1 MTLNNLPIWQ
11 TRTWLTGLS
20 TLVAASLVACG
31 GGGSGADTTASA
43 SGSETQTY
51 SGTVSGLGSI
61 VVNGV
66 RFSTTGAETQD
77 GDDPSQPYSSAFKL
91 GATVVVTG
99 SVNGS
104 EGQATSIQIVG
115 GVRGLVSAADAAAG
129 TLTVAGQAIK
139 IDANTVF
146 DGEGDATFSL
156 ASIIAAGFGSGA
168 LYIEVYG
175 TADETGTILATRI
188 EKKDPTAL
196 IYALKGFVVPG
207 SITSTHF
214 TLQIKRGNTLTDQ
227 LTVNYSASDVLP
239 TARTLSDGIGVR
251 VLTHTNPTDA
261 TSITARK
268 VLIKTDRHANGT
280 LAKMHGVVK
289 TINGTTWTVGDVTVD
304 VSKSPALLGFTSL
317 SEVLEGTEVRIA
329 GRYDNG
335 VLTARVIESEDY
347 ERDRDH
353 GGVKLFGVA
362 SGVDSTARTF
372 SVQGV
377 TVTAAAGLTLPTEGS
392 YVEVI
397 ATQLNGVLT
406 AIHISGHNATKP
418 FEVFGLASCTNGATD
433 LRTTFSLT
441 LPLGSVS
448 VDGSNALLDTDR
460 GVTLTPS
467 DTPKV
472 CLVEVKGTAATVN
485 GVKTITATKIEVKA
499 RRAPLI

>member
-31 GGGSGADTTASA
+31 GGGSGADTAASA

-146 DGEGDATFSL
+146 DDEGDASFSL
-156 ASIIAAGFGSGA
+156 ASIAAGFGASA
-168 LYIEVYG
+168 IYVEVYG

-196 IYALKGFVVPG
+196 IFALKGFVVPG
-207 SITSTHF
+207 SIAADHF
-214 TLQIKRGNTLTDQ
+214 TLQVKRGNTLTN
-227 LTVNYSASDVLP
+227 TIRVNFDAANVLP
-239 TARTLSDGIGVR
+239 TGKALSNGIGVR
-251 VLTHTNPTDA
+251 VLTNADPA
-261 TSITARK
+261 TADTITARK

-280 LAKMHGVVK
+280 LAKMHGIVK
-289 TINGTTWTVGDVTVD
+289 TISGTNWTIGDVTVD
-304 VSKSPALLGFTSL
+304 VSKSPALLGFASL
-317 SEVLEGTEVRIA
+317 SDVHEGTEVRIA

-377 TVTAAAGLTLPTEGS
+377 TVTAAAGLTLPTDGS

-397 ATQLNGVLT
+397 ATQINGVLT
-406 AIHISGHNATKP
+406 AVHISGNNSTKP
-418 FEVFGLASCTNGATD
+418 FEVFGLASCTNGASD
-433 LRTTFSLT
+433 LRTTFTLT
-441 LPLGSVS
+441 LPLDSVS

-467 DTPKV
+467 DTPKT
-472 CLVEVKGTAATVN
+472 CLVEVKGTATTVN
-485 GVKTITATKIEVKA
+485 GVKTINATKIEVKA

>member
-1 MTLNNLPIWQ
+1 MTLNNLRALQ
-11 TRTWLTGLS
+11 TRTWITGLS
-20 TLVAASLVACG
+20 TLVAATLVACG
-31 GGGSGADTTASA
+31 GGGTSDSSASA
-43 SGSETQTY
+43 SGSGAQTY

-77 GDDPSQPYSSAFKL
+77 SDDPSQPYASSFKL

-99 SVNGS
+99 SVNGT
-104 EGQATSIQIVG
+104 EGQAASIEIVG
-115 GVRGLVSAADAAAG
+115 GVRGQVSAADATAG

-139 IDANTVF
+139 VDANTVF
-146 DGEGDATFSL
+146 DGEGDASFSL
-156 ASIIAAGFGSGA
+156 ASIAAGFGASA
-168 LYIEVYG
+168 IYVEVYG

-196 IYALKGFVVPG
+196 IFALKGFVVPG
-207 SITSTHF
+207 SITSTSF
-214 TLQIKRGNTLTDQ
+214 TLQIKRGNTLADQ
-227 LTVNYSASDVLP
+227 IAVNYSASDVLP
-239 TARTLSDGIGVR
+239 TTRTLTDGIGVR
-251 VLTHTNPTDA
+251 VLTNTNPANA

-289 TINGTTWTVGDVTVD
+289 TISGTTWTVGDVTVD
-304 VSKSPALLGFTSL
+304 VSKSPALLGFASL
-317 SEVLEGTEVRIA
+317 SDVQAGTEVRIA

-347 ERDRDH
+347 EHDRDH

-377 TVTAAAGLTLPTEGS
+377 TVTVPNGLSLPTDGS

-397 ATQLNGVLT
+397 ATQINGVLT
-406 AIHISGHNATKP
+406 AVHISGSATAKP
-418 FEVFGLASCTNGATD
+418 FEVFGLASCTNGASD
-433 LRTTFSLT
+433 LRTTFTLT

-472 CLVEVKGTAATVN
+472 CLVEVKGTATTVN

>member
-1 MTLNNLPIWQ
+1 MTLNKLPTVQ
-11 TRTWLTGLS
+11 TRIWLTGLT
-20 TLVAASLVACG
+20 TLVAATLAACG
-31 GGGSGADTTASA
+31 GGGSADNAASTSGA
-43 SGSETQTY
+43 QTY

-77 GDDPSQPYSSAFKL
+77 SDDPSQPYSSAFKL

-99 SVNGS
+99 TVNGTD
-104 EGQATSIQIVG
+104 GQAASIEIVG
-115 GVRGLVSAADAAAG
+115 GVRGQVSAADATAG

-139 IDANTVF
+139 VDANTVF

-156 ASIIAAGFGSGA
+156 ASIAAGFGSSA
-168 LYIEVYG
+168 IYVEVYG
-175 TADETGTILATRI
+175 TADATGTILATRI
-188 EKKDPTAL
+188 EKKDPAAL
-196 IYALKGFVVPG
+196 IFALKGFVVPG
-207 SITSTHF
+207 SITSSSF
-214 TLQIKRGNTLTDQ
+214 TLQIKRGNTLADQ
-227 LTVNYSASDVLP
+227 IAVNYSASDVLP
-239 TARTLSDGIGVR
+239 ATRTLSDGIGVR
-251 VLTHTNPTDA
+251 VLTNANPTNA

-268 VLIKTDRHANGT
+268 VLIKSDRHANGT

-289 TINGTTWTVGDVTVD
+289 TIVGTTWTVGDVTVD

-317 SEVLEGTEVRIA
+317 SDVHEGTEVRIA

-347 ERDRDH
+347 EHDRDH

-362 SGVDSTARTF
+362 SGVDNTARTF

-377 TVTAAAGLTLPTEGS
+377 TVTVPNLLTMPTEDS

-397 ATQLNGVLT
+397 ATQINGVLT
-406 AIHISGHNATKP
+406 AVHISGSSVAKP
-418 FEVFGLASCTNGATD
+418 FEVFGLASCTNGASD
-433 LRTTFSLT
+433 LQGTFNLT

-448 VDGSNALLDTDR
+448 VNGSAATLETDR
-460 GVTLTPS
+460 GITLTPS
-467 DTPKV
+467 DTAKT
-472 CLVEVKGTAATVN
+472 CLVEVKGTATTVN
-485 GVKTITATKIEVKA
+485 GVKTIAATKIEVKA

>member
-1 MTLNNLPIWQ
+1 MTLNNLRALQ
-11 TRTWLTGLS
+11 TRTWITGLS
-20 TLVAASLVACG
+20 TLVAATLVACG
-31 GGGSGADTTASA
+31 GGGTSDSSASA
-43 SGSETQTY
+43 SGSGAQTY

-77 GDDPSQPYSSAFKL
+77 SDDPSQPYASSFKL

-99 SVNGS
+99 SVNGT
-104 EGQATSIQIVG
+104 EGQAASIEIVG
-115 GVRGLVSAADAAAG
+115 GVRGQVSAADATAG

-139 IDANTVF
+139 VDANTVF
-146 DGEGDATFSL
+146 DGEGDASFSL
-156 ASIIAAGFGSGA
+156 ASIIAAGFSTNA
-168 LYIEVYG
+168 MYVEVYG

-188 EKKDPTAL
+188 EKKDPAGL

-207 SITSTHF
+207 SIATDHF
-214 TLQIKRGNTLTDQ
+214 TLQVKRGNSLTNT
-227 LTVNYSASDVLP
+227 LTVNFDAANVLP
-239 TARTLSDGIGVR
+239 AGKTLSDGIGVR
-251 VLTHTNPTDA
+251 VLTNADPA
-261 TSITARK
+261 TADTITARK

-289 TINGTTWTVGDVTVD
+289 TISGTTWTVGDVTVD
-304 VSKSPALLGFTSL
+304 VSKSPALLGFASL
-317 SEVLEGTEVRIA
+317 SDVQAGTEVRIA

-347 ERDRDH
+347 EHDRDH

-377 TVTAAAGLTLPTEGS
+377 TVTVPNGLSLPTDGS

-397 ATQLNGVLT
+397 ATQINGVLT
-406 AIHISGHNATKP
+406 AVHISGSATAKP
-418 FEVFGLASCTNGATD
+418 FEVFGLASCTNGASD
-433 LRTTFSLT
+433 LRTTFTLT

-472 CLVEVKGTAATVN
+472 CLVEVKGTATTVN

>member
-11 TRTWLTGLS
+11 TRIWLTGLS

-77 GDDPSQPYSSAFKL
+77 GDDSSQPYSSAFKL

-115 GVRGLVSAADAAAG
+115 GVRGQVSAADATAG

-139 IDANTVF
+139 VDANTVF
-146 DGEGDATFSL
+146 DGEGDASFSL
-156 ASIIAAGFGSGA
+156 ASIAAGFGSSA
-168 LYIEVYG
+168 IYVEVYG

-188 EKKDPTAL
+188 EKKDPAAL
-196 IYALKGFVVPG
+196 IFALKGFVVPG
-207 SITSTHF
+207 SITSTSF

-227 LTVNYSASDVLP
+227 IAVNYSASDVLP
-239 TARTLSDGIGVR
+239 TTRTLSDGIGVR
-251 VLTHTNPTDA
+251 VLTNSNPANA
-261 TSITARK
+261 TSVTARK

-289 TINGTTWTVGDVTVD
+289 TISGTTWTVGDVTVD
-304 VSKSPALLGFTSL
+304 VSKSPALLGFASL
-317 SEVLEGTEVRIA
+317 SDVQEGTEVRIA

-347 ERDRDH
+347 EHDRDH

-377 TVTAAAGLTLPTEGS
+377 TVTAASGLTLPTEGS

-397 ATQLNGVLT
+397 ATQINGVLT
-406 AIHISGHNATKP
+406 AVHISDSATAKP
-418 FEVFGLASCTNGATD
+418 FEVFGLATCTNGASD
-433 LRTTFSLT
+433 LRTTFNLT

-472 CLVEVKGTAATVN
+472 CLVEVKGTVSTVD

>member
-1 MTLNNLPIWQ
+1 MTLNNLPTWQ

-20 TLVAASLVACG
+20 ALVAASLVACG
-31 GGGSGADTTASA
+31 GGGAADTAASA
-43 SGSETQTY
+43 SSTETQTY

-77 GDDPSQPYSSAFKL
+77 GDDPSQPYASSFKL

-104 EGQATSIQIVG
+104 EGQAASIQIVG
-115 GVRGLVSAADAAAG
+115 GVRGQVSAADATAG

-139 IDANTVF
+139 VDANTVF
-146 DGEGDATFSL
+146 DGEGDASFSL
-156 ASIIAAGFGSGA
+156 ASIAAGFGTSA
-168 LYIEVYG
+168 IYVEVYG

-196 IYALKGFVVPG
+196 IFALKGFVVPG
-207 SITSTHF
+207 SITSTSF
-214 TLQIKRGNTLTDQ
+214 TLQIKRGNTLADQ
-227 LTVNYSASDVLP
+227 IAVNYSSSDVLP
-239 TARTLSDGIGVR
+239 ATRTLTDGIGVR
-251 VLTHTNPTDA
+251 VLTNSNPANA

-289 TINGTTWTVGDVTVD
+289 TISGTTWTVGDVTVD
-304 VSKSPALLGFTSL
+304 VSKSPALLGFASL
-317 SEVLEGTEVRIA
+317 SDVQEGTEVRIA

-347 ERDRDH
+347 EHDRDH

-377 TVTAAAGLTLPTEGS
+377 TVTAANGLTLPTDGS

-397 ATQLNGVLT
+397 ATQINGVLT
-406 AIHISGHNATKP
+406 AVHISGNNSTKP
-418 FEVFGLASCTNGATD
+418 FEVFGLASCTNGASD
-433 LRTTFSLT
+433 LRTTFTLT

-467 DTPKV
+467 DTPKT
-472 CLVEVKGTAATVN
+472 CLVEVKGTASTVN

>member
-1 MTLNNLPIWQ
+1 MTLNNLRALQ
-11 TRTWLTGLS
+11 TRTWITGLS
-20 TLVAASLVACG
+20 TLVAATLVACG
-31 GGGSGADTTASA
+31 GGGTSDSSASA
-43 SGSETQTY
+43 SGSGAQTY

-77 GDDPSQPYSSAFKL
+77 SDDPSQPYASSFKL

-99 SVNGS
+99 SVNGT
-104 EGQATSIQIVG
+104 EGQAASIEIVG
-115 GVRGLVSAADAAAG
+115 GVRGQVSAADATAG

-139 IDANTVF
+139 VDANTVF
-146 DGEGDATFSL
+146 DGEGDASFSL
-156 ASIIAAGFGSGA
+156 ASIAAGFGASA
-168 LYIEVYG
+168 IYVEVYG

-196 IYALKGFVVPG
+196 IFALKGFVVPG
-207 SITSTHF
+207 SITSTSF
-214 TLQIKRGNTLTDQ
+214 TLQIKRGNTLADQ
-227 LTVNYSASDVLP
+227 IAVNYSASDVLP
-239 TARTLSDGIGVR
+239 TTRTLTDGIGVR
-251 VLTHTNPTDA
+251 VLTNTNPANA

-289 TINGTTWTVGDVTVD
+289 TISGTTWTVGDVTVD
-304 VSKSPALLGFTSL
+304 VSKSPALLGFASL
-317 SEVLEGTEVRIA
+317 SDVQAGTEVRIA

-347 ERDRDH
+347 EHDRDH

-377 TVTAAAGLTLPTEGS
+377 TVTVPNGLSLPTDGS

-397 ATQLNGVLT
+397 ATQINGVLT
-406 AIHISGHNATKP
+406 AVHISGSATAKP
-418 FEVFGLASCTNGATD
+418 FEVFGLASCTNGASD
-433 LRTTFSLT
+433 LRTTFTLT

-460 GVTLTPS
+460 GVILTPS

-472 CLVEVKGTAATVN
+472 CLVEVKGTASTVN